1 MEIRWMEDFLALA
14 RTRHFSRAAEQQ
26 HVSQPTFSRRIKLLE
41 ETMGT
46 TLINRQTLPLSLTPA
61 GEVFQELCQRVTR
74 DVRDTRDRIAAL
86 DAEASARIS
95 VGSTQGLFS
104 HFYNGWAREAGIA
117 ERLQLNLTATS
128 WVGEQFLDEL
138 ENGACDLVL
147 CYWHPD
153 LPWGDRLASDTFQW
167 QTIACETLIPVSI
180 SDEQGAPRY
189 PLPGS
194 AGQPVPLIA
203 YHSRGFLQSAIEG
216 HLSRNKLAA
225 SLLPLNENTQSS
237 SIKALVKQGF
247 GMGWLPHRMTEKS
260 EQFGR
265 LVRAGDPD
273 WDIPLEIRLIRLRN
287 ARSDD
292 ILHLW
297 KQLEIHHVTTLDSV
311 PSAGSP
317 SVAAA
322 AL

>member
-1 MEIRWMEDFLALA
+1 MEIRWLEDFLALA

-26 HVSQPTFSRRIKLLE
+26 HVSQPTFSRRIRLLE
-41 ETMGT
+41 ESMGT

-61 GEVFQELCQRVTR
+61 GEVFQELCERITR

-104 HFYNGWAREAGIA
+104 HFYQGWAMEMGIA
-117 ERLQLNLTATS
+117 ERLQLNLTATN
-128 WVGEQFLDEL
+128 WVGEQFLDAL
-138 ENGACDLVL
+138 ESGECDLVL

-153 LPWGDRLASDTFQW
+153 LAWGDRLAGDKFHW
-167 QTIACETLIPVSI
+167 QTIGKEALVPVSI
-180 SDEQGAPRY
+180 ANEQGEPRY
-189 PLPGS
+189 QLPGS
-194 AGQPVPLIA
+194 AEQPVPLIA

-216 HLSRNKLAA
+216 HIQRHKLAA
-225 SLLPLNENTQSS
+225 NLLPLNENTQSA

-247 GMGWLPHRMTEKS
+247 GMGWLPRRMTEKS

-265 LVRAGDPD
+265 LVRAGDEY
-273 WDIPLEIRLIRLRN
+273 WDVPLEIRLIRLRD

-292 ILHLW
+292 ILNLW
-297 KQLEIHHVTTLDSV
+297 KQLET
-311 PSAGSP
+311 
-317 SVAAA
+317 
-322 AL
+322 